1 MIDSL
6 LDFNTRINAVVWGF
20 PMIAMLIGAG
30 LFLTIRTRFI
40 QLFKFGVMCRETFG
54 KIFHRGPRAE
64 GDITPFQAVTV
75 AMGGTVG
82 VGNIAGV
89 ATAIALGG
97 PGAIFWMFISGVIG
111 MATKFAEVVLG
122 VHYRVRDPEGP
133 MMGGAMMY
141 ISRGMGRRWKWLAIL
156 FSLFGALAAFG
167 IGNMVQSHEVAAGA
181 EQFGIPRW
189 VSGLVLVTAV
199 GLVTIGG
206 IKRIAQVAMVFVP
219 FMCGLYLLGTLTVI
233 ALHIAELPTVM
244 ALIIRSAFTPVAA
257 TGGFVGAGVMM
268 AIRYGIARGVF
279 TNEAGLGSAPMAHAT
294 ARTDHPVR
302 QGMWGIFEVFVD
314 TIVVCM
320 ATAFAILLTGVWT
333 SGESGAP
340 LTMLAFSQ
348 TFGNTLGFGLVV
360 LSMILTAYDTN
371 LAWCFYGETCSVFIF
386 GHGKIVRTG
395 YRLIWLPLTL
405 IGAVGEHRAI
415 WNIADT
421 LNGLMALPNLIAL
434 VVLSGVL
441 VKLTKGFFSQ
451 APYQPLSDNQPLS

>member
-1 MIDSL
+1 MIDL
-6 LDFNTRINAVVWGF
+6 LLAFNTKVNGIVWGF
-20 PMIAMLIGAG
+20 PMIALLIGVG
-30 LFLTIRTRFI
+30 LFISIRTRFI
-40 QLFKFGVMCRETFG
+40 QLLKFGAMCRETFG
-54 KIFHRGPRAE
+54 KIFNGGSRAG
-64 GDITPFQAVTV
+64 GDVTPFQAVAV

-97 PGAIFWMFISGVIG
+97 PGAIFWMFMSGVIG
-111 MATKFAEVVLG
+111 MATKFAEVTLG
-122 VHYRVRDPEGP
+122 VHYRVREPQGP

-141 ISRGMGRRWKWLAIL
+141 ITRGMGKHWMWLAIL

-167 IGNMVQSHEVAAGA
+167 IGNMVQAHEVAAGA

-199 GLVTIGG
+199 GLVTVGG
-206 IKRIAQVAMVFVP
+206 IRRIAQVAMVFVP
-219 FMCGLYLLGTLTVI
+219 FMCGLYMLGALTVI
-233 ALHIAELPTVM
+233 ALNIANLPAVLS
-244 ALIIRSAFTPVAA
+244 LIIQGAFTPVAA
-257 TGGFVGAGVMM
+257 TGGFAGAGVIM

-279 TNEAGLGSAPMAHAT
+279 SNEAGLGSAPMAHAT
-294 ARTDHPVR
+294 AKTDHPVR

-320 ATAFAILLTGVWT
+320 ATALAILLTGAWT
-333 SGESGAP
+333 SGESGAQ

-360 LSMILTAYDTN
+360 LSMILTAYDSI
-371 LAWCFYGETCSVFIF
+371 LAWCFYGETCSAFIF
-386 GHGKIVRTG
+386 GHGKIIRMA

-405 IGAVGEHRAI
+405 LGAVGEHKAI

-421 LNGLMALPNLIAL
+421 LNGLMAIPNLIAL
-434 VVLSGVL
+434 VALSGV
-441 VKLTKGFFSQ
+441 VATLTRGFFS
-451 APYQPLSDNQPLS
+451 NQPYTPPKEQ